1 MSTDTAVT
9 TLKIALDRAHQGD
22 LGPLLALIKPGTMMT
37 PIKETIT
44 LATVSA
50 TIDLTVKSAA
60 LLAADRIRTLR
71 VSDVTGGT
79 SARVGSY
86 VVTDAAGTPLDPQ
99 ADSPGVC
106 TLSDDGKTLTFA
118 GTVKA
123 IVITYYPVPYT
134 ALSTVFPATT

>member
-1 MSTDTAVT
+1 MSTDTSKET
-9 TLKIALDRAHQGD
+9 IKTALDKANPQVLAD
-22 LGPLLALIKPGTMMT
+22 LLRLIKKGTMMT

-44 LATVSA
+44 LASVSA

-60 LLAADRIRTLR
+60 GLAADRIRTLR

-86 VVTDAAGTPLDPQ
+86 VVTDASGTPLDPQ

-134 ALSTVFPATT
+134 ALSTLFPTSG

>member
-1 MSTDTAVT
+1 MSTDTAKPT
-9 TLKIALDRAHQGD
+9 IKTELDKAQPGD
-22 LGPLLALIKPGTMMT
+22 LSPLLALVKPGTMMT

-44 LATVSA
+44 LASVSA
-50 TIDLTVKSAA
+50 TIDLTAKSAA
-60 LLAADRIRTLR
+60 GLAADRIRTLR

-86 VVTDAAGTPLDPQ
+86 IITDASGTALDPQ
-99 ADSPGVC
+99 ADSPGVAK
-106 TLSDDGKTLTFA
+106 LSDDGKTLTFA

-134 ALSTVFPATT
+134 ALSTEFPATT